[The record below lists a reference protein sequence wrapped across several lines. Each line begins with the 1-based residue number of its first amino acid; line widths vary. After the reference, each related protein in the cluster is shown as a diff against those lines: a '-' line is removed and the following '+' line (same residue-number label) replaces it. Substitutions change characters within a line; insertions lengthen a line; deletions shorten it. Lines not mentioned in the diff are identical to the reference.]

1 MASKTI
7 FDSPELLEESLLS
20 LTAAC
25 KVFPVK
31 CSRPALERWIRR
43 GSRGVVLESILICGK
58 RFTSREAVQRFIR
71 QQLQVG
77 AERPP
82 PKTGSKSRKEIE
94 AAAKKYGLPEPL
106 ETHPA
111 D

>member
-1 MASKTI
+1 MASKVI
-7 FDSPELLEESLLS
+7 FDSPQLLEESLIS
-20 LTAAC
+20 LTEAC
-25 KVFPVK
+25 RCFPVK

-77 AERPP
+77 AEQPP
-82 PKTGSKSRKEIE
+82 PKIGAKSRQEIE
-94 AAAKKYGLPEPL
+94 TASKKYGLPEPQ
-106 ETHPA
+106 EVA
-111 D
+111 GE